1 MAGSVEIIIP
11 VYNEGENI
19 VRTLEEIEG
28 SVKHP
33 HKITVVYDFEAD
45 NTLPPLKK
53 FMEAHGKKPGLG
65 GAGGA
70 GAGGNGAGNTG
81 ATDIR
86 MLRNSYGK
94 GALNAIRT
102 GLESAS
108 DEWCLV
114 CMGDLSDDMTA
125 VAAML
130 AKADEGCDVVCGSRY
145 MRGGRQIGGPVFK
158 SFLSRVAGTT
168 LHLIAG
174 IPTHDATNSFK
185 LYRRSIFDRI
195 RIESQGGFEI
205 GMEIVIKAHLLGC
218 KIGEVP
224 STWRDRSGGESKFKL
239 FQWLPHYLHWYFLA
253 FKGRFRARPGQAV
266 TPAIPGSGSSAPGL
280 PAPGRTSG

>member
-33 HKITVVYDFEAD
+33 HTITVVYDFEED
-45 NTLPPLKK
+45 NTLPPLQR
-53 FMEAHGKKPGLG
+53 FMDEHVRDA
-65 GAGGA
+65 GAGRA
-70 GAGGNGAGNTG
+70 GAGGRSTG

-86 MLRNSYGK
+86 KLRNNYGR

-108 DEWCLV
+108 GEWCLV

-145 MRGGRQIGGPVFK
+145 MRGGKQIGGPWFK
-158 SFLSRVAGTT
+158 SMLSRMAGMSLFLVAGV
-168 LHLIAG
+168 
-174 IPTHDATNSFK
+174 PTHDATNSFK
-185 LYRRSIFDRI
+185 LYRRSIFERI
-195 RIESQGGFEI
+195 CIESRGGFEI
-205 GMEIVIKAHLLGC
+205 GMEILIKAHLLGC
-218 KIGEVP
+218 RIGEVP

-239 FQWLPHYLHWYFLA
+239 FRWLPHYLHWYFLA
-253 FKGRFRARPGQAV
+253 FKGRFGGKTAMPVPARVAGK
-266 TPAIPGSGSSAPGL
+266 PA
-280 PAPGRTSG
+280 

>member
-1 MAGSVEIIIP
+1 MAGSLEIIIP
-11 VYNEGENI
+11 VYNEGDNI
-19 VRTLEEIEG
+19 VRTLEEIEA
-28 SVKHP
+28 SVTHP
-33 HKITVVYDFEAD
+33 HAITVVYDFEED
-45 NTLPPLKK
+45 NTLPPLRR
-53 FMEAHGKKPGLG
+53 FMEGLEG
-65 GAGGA
+65 RKGASA
-70 GAGGNGAGNTG
+70 TG
-81 ATDIR
+81 IR
-86 MLRNSYGK
+86 TLRNSYGR

-108 DEWCLV
+108 GEWCLV

-125 VAAML
+125 VGAML

-158 SFLSRVAGTT
+158 SLLSRVAGMT
-168 LHLIAG
+168 LYLIAG

-185 LYRRSIFDRI
+185 LYRRSLFDRI

-239 FQWLPHYLHWYFLA
+239 FKWLPHYLHWYFIA
-253 FKGRFRARPGQAV
+253 FKGRFGHGRFAAGPAGS
-266 TPAIPGSGSSAPGL
+266 TPLPASAPVN
-280 PAPGRTSG
+280 PIRSA